1 MSPARLPNRPRPP
14 SAGDQARRSQTFAG
28 EGRPL
33 PPRQR
38 CATHLL
44 STSRVRT
51 CARERAGLA
60 RPWTRPQ
67 PTAACR
73 GGGQRSADHAPAAYL
88 ARTYVRARVISC
100 ANSHGFGEART
111 CDSVRREATEP
122 PPDCLAKAALVLLVG
137 LDEFEESADFEVF
150 LGRVAHV
157 PMLVDAVVVA
167 AAVALALH
175 VSGFD

>member
-1 MSPARLPNRPRPP
+1 VHAPRETVA
-14 SAGDQARRSQTFAG
+14 SAAPES
-28 EGRPL
+28 
-33 PPRQR
+33 
-38 CATHLL
+38 
-44 STSRVRT
+44 S
-51 CARERAGLA
+51 LA
-60 RPWTRPQ
+60 RTAAVHSRARTYVRARGRWHIGPPPCVAIRPQ